1 MYERLVGLRVTEIV
15 TKPLVDGRYEQVA
28 IMFGEDPVVDLFL
41 QPGSILL
48 LTLNVALPATDARA
62 VTSFVWRKVSV
73 PPARDIEAVVDPA
86 AKVTVV

>member
-1 MYERLVGLRVTEIV
+1 MTEAELINNCKKQHAASQKLLYDLYAAKML
-15 TKPLVDGRYEQVA
+15 T
-28 IMFGEDPVVDLFL
+28 FPVVDLFL